1 MARRRARA
9 AGASKAS
16 SSSSMCMGGVCAK
29 CHGWKLL
36 VVGLLILA
44 NNLWW
49 PQYNDWAFLGGLLA
63 VGGLLKLAKPSC
75 GHCA

>member
-1 MARRRARA
+1 MAKRRARA
-9 AGASKAS
+9 ARVSSAPSKAS
-16 SSSSMCMGGVCAK
+16 SCMGVCAR
-29 CHGWKLL
+29 CHGWKWL
-36 VVGLLILA
+36 VVGLLILT

-63 VGGLLKLAKPSC
+63 LGGLLKLAKPSC